1 MLYTSV
7 FQPNLANIRYL
18 YGLWYTSLCYY
29 KASAA
34 MTSKSSLSY
43 TARAEHHDNP
53 IAVKLFQIA
62 EAKKSNVVISA
73 DLTTTD
79 ELLEIADSI

>member
-1 MLYTSV
+1 
-7 FQPNLANIRYL
+7 
-18 YGLWYTSLCYY
+18 
-29 KASAA
+29 

-43 TARAEHHDNP
+43 AARAERHDNP